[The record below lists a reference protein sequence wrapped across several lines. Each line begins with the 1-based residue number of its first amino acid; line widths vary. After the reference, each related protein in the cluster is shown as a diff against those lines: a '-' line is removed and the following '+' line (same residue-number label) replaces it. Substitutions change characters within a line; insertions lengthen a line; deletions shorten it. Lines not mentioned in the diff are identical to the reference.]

1 MEIAFCVLVKV
12 LILPKCMV
20 CSSKTLATHQ
30 IGQFGTWTRVRN
42 LDSLIMLFFISAMK
56 L

>member
-42 LDSLIMLFFISAMK
+42 LDPLMK
-56 L
+56 IFVITQV